1 MVECCMA
8 LYLFLADAVFFKRK
22 HTHPNRRRARR
33 LPGNRSAAP
42 YLASALAI
50 RKVAS
55 RLFALCMYT
64 SDFKF
69 GNNEPPCRLRGFCG
83 MSCQFTMPVSGRR
96 RRHLRCMSRQRA
108 AALCVCPP
116 IRRPRRPRRQP
127 TTLKLR
133 LLLKK
138 TVLCVQC

>member
-1 MVECCMA
+1 MA

-33 LPGNRSAAP
+33 LLGNRSAAP
-42 YLASALAI
+42 HRVIAMAI

-69 GNNEPPCRLRGFCG
+69 GNNEPPCRLR
-83 MSCQFTMPVSGRR
+83 VSAVCHASLQCLLAAAAVVICVVCRVNVQR
-96 RRHLRCMSRQRA
+96 LSVFALRFAARAAHAASRQR
-108 AALCVCPP
+108 
-116 IRRPRRPRRQP
+116 
-127 TTLKLR
+127 
-133 LLLKK
+133 
-138 TVLCVQC
+138 